1 MNQSLQN
8 PTKPEDLDGYVQ
20 VRNELKLGLDEYQE
34 QLANA
39 QRRMTQLQQE
49 HEIQKQTELARRE
62 EDLKAARD
70 AERKRRKD
78 YQHTARTLE
87 AILRSHGVTVD
98 LDGDGLIGLPKG
110 QEPAILGEQDQAT
123 LKQLLDESK
132 AAVGGTSRAF
142 EKARAL
148 NPEPSPEVQ
157 EELPF
162 DKPEPIASGTTT
174 AEFEEEVAEVEE
186 PKSPMVP
193 KSRLD
198 EVLAKNK
205 EMQKRLQDIEGEKT
219 DAPEVPEYDFVAKDK
234 EYQEL
239 ILDGETEKAAA
250 LRNEIRQAERTQLMS
265 EMQSQMG
272 QTVQQD
278 REQHE
283 LAKKASEIMEV
294 FPIFDE
300 KSKSFDEKLT
310 QEVMELRD
318 AFIYQGYGA
327 ADSLA
332 KATEVT
338 LLTKKPEL
346 LQASD
351 EPKADPAP
359 TLTKAV
365 QEKKQKATVQKK
377 VEASQAQPPEMK
389 GDSSKNKKVVDI
401 NTLSDDEFGALPEE
415 TLRRMRGDFD

>member
-1 MNQSLQN
+1 MAKDKSTDELVF
-8 PTKPEDLDGYVQ
+8 DGMPGADA
-20 VRNELKLGLDEYQE
+20 K
-34 QLANA
+34 
-39 QRRMTQLQQE
+39 T
-49 HEIQKQTELARRE
+49 E
-62 EDLKAARD
+62 EDVKPFQVD
-70 AERKRRKD
+70 MNFETTEEEVEETETEEETTEEEPVAEETTEEVAEEQVEEPVAEETESESEETEQESVPGND
-78 YQHTARTLE
+78 EQPVE
-87 AILRSHGVTVD
+87 AVEEGSEE
-98 LDGDGLIGLPKG
+98 PK
-110 QEPAILGEQDQAT
+110 
-123 LKQLLDESK
+123 
-132 AAVGGTSRAF
+132 V
-142 EKARAL
+142 
-148 NPEPSPEVQ
+148 
-157 EELPF
+157 
-162 DKPEPIASGTTT
+162 
-174 AEFEEEVAEVEE
+174 EEVAEVEE

-219 DAPEVPEYDFVAKDK
+219 DAPEVPEYDFVGKEK

-239 ILDGETEKAAA
+239 VLDGETEKAAI
-250 LRNEIRQAERTQLMS
+250 LRNEIRKAERTQLMS

-300 KSKSFDEKLT
+300 KSKSYDEKLT

-346 LQASD
+346 LQTSD